1 MIIHPVNGGSAPFT
15 DCDGTNDCSNT
26 LAGQWNALPKHE
38 ARDIFYLE
46 FETLVPAGTHGY
58 ALDLAFFTSHY
69 PQWSNDAYNDMV
81 VLWSQSE
88 AYVGSISYLHS
99 GDKLKPLSLPELT
112 KAGWPMRDGA
122 VDPTLAGTGYDW
134 LLLEMYD
141 QVVRNHSGGA
151 MAECLRQPA
160 MVNQDFV
167 VGRIGR
173 VARDLMAP
181 APPAASPGVLQ
192 RLGAITPAKLAGW
205 VQRQWR
211 QRFGGEALRVG
222 SFRLGGEPHL
232 WMYDRYSLGRAL
244 QQVGFVDV
252 QRVDP
257 QTSAI
262 ADWARYELDVRDGAV
277 LDPTSLF
284 MEARKPL
291 GTHA

>member
-1 MIIHPVNGGSAPFT
+1 MDTRNYLNVG
-15 DCDGTNDCSNT
+15 CGTKFHRGWTN
-26 LAGQWNALPKHE
+26 
-38 ARDIFYLE
+38 I
-46 FETLVPAGTHGY
+46 
-58 ALDLAFFTSHY
+58 
-69 PQWSNDAYNDMV
+69 DMV
-81 VLWSQSE
+81 SKDPAVQAVNLIQGIPFEAGRFEVVYHSQVLE
-88 AYVGSISYLHS
+88 HIPK
-99 GDKLKPLSLPELT
+99 DKAPTFLAECLRVLKPGGILRVVVPDLEDIATEYLRLLRENIAAPSPR
-112 KAGWPMRDGA
+112 ARAD
-122 VDPTLAGTGYDW
+122 YDW